1 MKSNILF
8 MLKKLKIEKKKKTKT
23 IFYFKLYIIVGQ
35 NHTQTHPKFLKTF
48 QTHSKF
54 IYFLSQTLHIRSEYL
69 KKPSHCHF

>member
-1 MKSNILF
+1 MFMMKSNILF
-8 MLKKLKIEKKKKTKT
+8 MLKKLKIEKKKTKT

-54 IYFLSQTLHIRSEYL
+54 IYFYL
-69 KKPSHCHF
+69 KLFTLEVST